1 MLSLSQNR
9 IPMFAALLLA
19 AAPLARAQAPR
30 QAQTPR
36 GPIALAV
43 DAREVARRILHV
55 RETIPVQAG
64 TLTLLYPE
72 WIPGEH
78 GPTGPV
84 TDVAGLRINAND
96 RALPWR
102 RDLENMYAV
111 RVTVPAGV
119 TSLDVAFDFILPP
132 QGARFSS
139 GASSSAN
146 LLLLSWN
153 QVILYPSTP
162 RPDDIMVQPSL
173 TLPDGWL
180 YNTALRAQGP
190 AGSNLTFAPVSL
202 TTLVD
207 SPVQTGIHVRRLD
220 LTPASGVPHFLDLA
234 ADDEAALAIPE
245 GLATGYRNLVV
256 EANALFGAH
265 HYDHFDFLFTLSDQ
279 VAHFGLEHHQ
289 SNDDR
294 VAERALIDPDYR
306 PTGFG
311 ALLPHEFVHSWNGK
325 HRRPAGLA
333 TGDFSSPMHG
343 DLLWVYEGLTQYLGD
358 LLAARSGIWSPLN
371 YREDLALKAATL
383 DLRPGRGWRPL
394 QDVNDEAQLL
404 YNSRADWDSW
414 RRTVDFYDEGA
425 LIWLEADV
433 TIRRLTNG
441 QKSLDDFCRAFHGGV
456 SGSPSLIPYAY
467 EDVVRALN
475 GVAAYDWD
483 GFFATRIRNVA
494 PRAPMGG
501 IEGSGWRVVFSDTPT
516 NLAAALEATT
526 GTLNLLFSVGI
537 IIGPDGS
544 IQDVAPGTPAA
555 AAGVGPGMSLV
566 AVNGRRYSPDVMR
579 DALRQGRSATT
590 PLELLAT
597 NGDFYRSF
605 AVNYHGGERYPSLE
619 RDPSRPDLLSTI
631 ITPLGSAR

>member
-1 MLSLSQNR
+1 V
-9 IPMFAALLLA
+9 
-19 AAPLARAQAPR
+19 AAPLPFAHAQAPR
-30 QAQTPR
+30 QTPAPR
-36 GPIALAV
+36 PPITLAV
-43 DAREVARRILHV
+43 DAREVSRRILHV

-64 TLTLLYPE
+64 ALTLLYPE

-84 TDVAGLRINAND
+84 TDVAGLRITAQD
-96 RALPWR
+96 RALVWR
-102 RDLENMYAV
+102 RDLENMYAI
-111 RVTVPAGV
+111 RITVPAGV
-119 TSLDVAFDFILPP
+119 SALDVSFDFILPP

-162 RPDDIMVQPSL
+162 RPDDIAVSPSL
-173 TLPDGWL
+173 TLPEGWQ
-180 YNTALRAQGP
+180 YATALRAQGP
-190 AGSNLTFAPVSL
+190 AGGSLVFAPVSL

-207 SPVQTGIHVRRLD
+207 SPVQTGIHMRRVD

-234 ADDEAALAIPE
+234 ADDEAALAIPAD
-245 GLATGYRNLVV
+245 LAAAYRNLVV

-294 VAERALIDPDYR
+294 VAERSLIDPNYR
-306 PTGFG
+306 PTSFS

-358 LLAARSGIWSPLN
+358 ILAARSGLWTPAN

-404 YNSRADWDSW
+404 YNARRDWDTW
-414 RRTVDFYDEGA
+414 RRNVDFYDEGA

-433 TIRRLTNG
+433 IIRGLTNG
-441 QKSLDDFCRAFHGGV
+441 RKSLDDFCRAFHGGL
-456 SGSPSLIPYAY
+456 SGSPSMVPYTY

-475 GVAAYDWD
+475 AVAAYDWD

-501 IEGSGWRVVFSDTPT
+501 IEGSGWRLVFSDTPT
-516 NLAAALEATT
+516 TLAAALEANS
-526 GTLNLLFSVGI
+526 GTLNLLFSLGL
-537 IIGPDGS
+537 IIGQDGS
-544 IQDVAPGTPAA
+544 ILDVAPGTPAA
-555 AAGVGPGMSLV
+555 TAGVGPGMTLV
-566 AVNGRRYSPDVMR
+566 AVNGRRYTADILR
-579 DALRQGRSATT
+579 DALRLGRTATT
-590 PLELLAT
+590 PLELLVT
-597 NGDFYRSF
+597 NGEFYRDY
-605 AVNYHGGERYPSLE
+605 AVDYHGGERYPSLE
-619 RDPSRPDLLSTI
+619 RDPSRPDLLGTI
-631 ITPLGSAR
+631 ITPLASAR